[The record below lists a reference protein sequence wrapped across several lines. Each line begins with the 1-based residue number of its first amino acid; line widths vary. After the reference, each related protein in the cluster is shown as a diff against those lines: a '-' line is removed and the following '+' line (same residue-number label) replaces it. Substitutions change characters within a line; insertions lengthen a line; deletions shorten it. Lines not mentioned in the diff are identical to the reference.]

1 MARSRAP
8 RPHARRAATP
18 KPKLTHGKRAR
29 EAGCAARQPTSLR
42 GWIGAAGHEHRDGAT
57 SFSRA
62 PSVGERGFGRKR
74 HGAEQRPG
82 VRFSRRRATAH
93 NIAARARRR
102 KRRAG
107 PSVGRIGARQGG
119 PPVDMGATEA
129 GTPPGFDPPPRG
141 IRSVRMEGG
150 GVPEPDGGRGGSAV

>member
-1 MARSRAP
+1 M
-8 RPHARRAATP
+8 
-18 KPKLTHGKRAR
+18 
-29 EAGCAARQPTSLR
+29 
-42 GWIGAAGHEHRDGAT
+42 
-57 SFSRA
+57 
-62 PSVGERGFGRKR
+62 SVDSGRKQ
-74 HGAEQRPG
+74 HGAEQLPG

-141 IRSVRMEGG
+141 IRSV
-150 GVPEPDGGRGGSAV
+150 PEPDGGRRGSAV